1 MYILVEYAP
10 YGDLC
15 GYLRAC
21 AQHDANY
28 VNRPSEQAIV
38 ISSKRLRFFAHDIA
52 CGMEFL
58 AMHKV

>member
-15 GYLRAC
+15 GYLRAR
-21 AQHDANY
+21 AQPDAVY
-28 VNRPSEQAIV
+28 ENRPNEQALV
-38 ISSKRLRFFAHDIA
+38 ISSKRLRSFAHDIA